1 MVVERINLD
10 SAVAARRRMML
21 LPFIKVQVANHSLN
35 SSILLIMV
43 VVVFVRIIV
52 SVFATAASSYSLSEN
67 PIRLEIP
74 HSI

>member
-35 SSILLIMV
+35 SSIFLIM

>member
-43 VVVFVRIIV
+43 VVFVRIIV

>member
-43 VVVFVRIIV
+43 VVFVRIIV
-52 SVFATAASSYSLSEN
+52 SVFATAASSYS
-67 PIRLEIP
+67 
-74 HSI
+74 